1 MTEENLEN
9 TSGDD
14 QENPNEHVSQEE
26 LEKLVEKQVGDS
38 LDESSEQDQASESA
52 EAAGEG
58 EGEEDEIAAQMQAAL
73 DDEESQTGQEGQNEE
88 VQMPNMV
95 KPAEFPDLGSGE
107 TAANTQNIDLLLD
120 VPLPVSI
127 ELGRTQM
134 LIEDILNLGA
144 GSVVELNK
152 LAGEPVDLLVNN
164 RQIAKGEVV
173 VVDENFGIRITELVS
188 PQERIK

>member
-9 TSGDD
+9 TSGDA
-14 QENPNEHVSQEE
+14 QENPKEHVSQEE
-26 LEKLVEKQVGDS
+26 LEKLVEQQMGDS
-38 LDESSEQDQASESA
+38 LDDSSDQEQASEDA
-52 EAAGEG
+52 ETAGG
-58 EGEEDEIAAQMQAAL
+58 SEEDEIAAQMQAAL
-73 DDEESQTGQEGQNEE
+73 DNDSDDAGLEDQNDE

-95 KPAEFPDLGSGE
+95 KPAEFPNLGSGE
-107 TAANTQNIDLLLD
+107 TTANTQNIDLLLD

-188 PQERIK
+188 PQDRIK